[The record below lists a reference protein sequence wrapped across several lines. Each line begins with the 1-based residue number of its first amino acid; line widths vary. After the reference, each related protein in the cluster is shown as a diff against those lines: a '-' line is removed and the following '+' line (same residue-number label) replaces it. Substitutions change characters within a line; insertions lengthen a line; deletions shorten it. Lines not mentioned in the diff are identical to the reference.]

1 MSRPDSILS
10 MASYPSRPPSVASV
24 YARPDSVAS
33 CSTAASSRGPSA
45 LSQSQVIARK
55 EAGNLPIIYQTTN
68 PAATDY
74 PQSQPDEPGTADA
87 ATPQFTIPEREGAGY
102 GATGHGPCE
111 PASPFYHETSLRQGR
126 STWLKPEVPQVSN
139 VLSALERDEI
149 RFRKKYAAGTSDDGS
164 ESLVA
169 RFSIT
174 PPTTP
179 QHTKYSRQSKQV
191 MRNEE
196 HEKAAACV
204 AKIVPGVRKSM
215 IGVSRRF
222 PHGVAYDVRRL
233 EKWFQKID
241 TDGSGEVTVRK
252 MIVGIL
258 TDQELLDLFFL
269 LREGDGVLNPGSAP
283 EAPSIFKKPHLGQID
298 KSDLSWIKETMRRVD
313 KDGNMTM
320 EWTEFVEFF
329 RRTGLL
335 LEYKTKEQLNRSA
348 LGETR
353 YDVHQ
358 TELQKQRLQ
367 DQRKSVMRGTRL
379 MRSSVRKIFLMSKA
393 FENNPEANAD
403 DLKA

>member
-1 MSRPDSILS
+1 MNRPESVLS
-10 MASYPSRPPSVASV
+10 MASYPSQPASVASV
-24 YARPDSVAS
+24 YTRPDSVAS
-33 CSTAASSRGPSA
+33 CSTAASLRGSPSPA
-45 LSQSQVIARK
+45 TQPHVTARK
-55 EAGNLPIIYQTTN
+55 EAGNLPIIYQTV
-68 PAATDY
+68 PAAADHSKS
-74 PQSQPDEPGTADA
+74 QSDEACIEDA
-87 ATPQFTIPEREGAGY
+87 AKTLFNIPQREDAGY
-102 GATGHGPCE
+102 GLSGHGPCE

-126 STWLKPEVPQVSN
+126 TAWLKPEVPQVSS

-149 RFRKKYAAGTSDDGS
+149 RFRKKYATGISDDGS
-164 ESLVA
+164 KNLSA

-179 QHTKYSRQSKQV
+179 QHTKYCRQSKQV
-191 MRNEE
+191 IRNEE
-196 HEKAAACV
+196 HKEAAARV
-204 AKIVPGVRKSM
+204 AKIVPGVRQSL

-233 EKWFQKID
+233 EKWFKKID
-241 TDGSGEVTVRK
+241 SDGSGEVTVRK
-252 MIVGIL
+252 MLVGIL

-269 LREGDGVLNPGSAP
+269 LREGDGVLNPGCAP
-283 EAPSIFKKPHLGQID
+283 ETPSIFKKPHLGQLD
-298 KSDLSWIKETMRRVD
+298 KSDLPWIKETMRQVD

-335 LEYKTKEQLNRSA
+335 LEYKTNEELNRSA

-353 YDVHQ
+353 YEVHQ

-367 DQRKSVMRGTRL
+367 DQRKSVKRGSRL

-393 FENNPEANAD
+393 FENNPEASGEV
-403 DLKA
+403 KT